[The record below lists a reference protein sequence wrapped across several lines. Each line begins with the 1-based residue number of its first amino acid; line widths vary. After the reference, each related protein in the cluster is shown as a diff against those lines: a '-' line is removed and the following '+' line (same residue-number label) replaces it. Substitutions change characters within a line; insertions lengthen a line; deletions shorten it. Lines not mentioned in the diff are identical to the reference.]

1 MGAGSL
7 ACVMACPSFPAV
19 MVPPSSLPITMHRGF
34 RSSHLSPP
42 DQCSADHP
50 SRMNTG
56 ARREV
61 AASLEPVSRI
71 FDAGASS
78 LLPGG
83 VTKANICRRLYH
95 QPYR

>member
-7 ACVMACPSFPAV
+7 ACVMAYPSFPAV
-19 MVPPSSLPITMHRGF
+19 MVPLFPCDNDAPGF

-42 DQCSADHP
+42 DHCSADHP